1 MTIKDLDRLQILG
14 MVRERRMTLCAAAE
28 RMHISERQARRLMRR
43 MEALGP
49 SGLRSERLGR
59 PSNRRL
65 PEVVREEAL
74 RLIRERYADFGPT
87 LAHEKLSELHDVRV
101 SVETIRKWMIEAELW
116 VTRSKRRE
124 RVHQPRPRRDCY
136 GELVQI
142 DGSEHH
148 WFEGRA
154 PKCTLLVFI
163 DDATGELMALRF
175 CDAES
180 TFNYFEAAR
189 SYLSHHGKP
198 VAFYSDKASV
208 FRVNAKAPKG
218 GDGWTQFG
226 RAMDD
231 LNIDT
236 MCANT
241 PQAKGRVERVNST
254 LQDRLVKELRLQDI
268 SSIPEA
274 NAFAPT
280 FMADFNAR
288 FGRPPRVPHDAHRPL
303 RDDEDLRDVFC
314 WQEKRKVSRSLTLH
328 YKRVMYVLD
337 RSPVANR
344 AMCKHVDIFEQEDG
358 TISIRFEGY
367 ELPAQPFDK
376 LGHVRQGA
384 VVENKMLSAA
394 LLHARKLQTE
404 RDEER
409 KKRRLT
415 KRERAHL
422 EQAIRS
428 AEVIKRTASEDGVS
442 LS

>member
-1 MTIKDLDRLQILG
+1 MTTRDLDRLQLLG
-14 MVRERRMTLCAAAE
+14 MVRERRMTLCVAAE

-43 MEALGP
+43 LEADGP
-49 SGLRSERLGR
+49 AGLQSGRLGR

-65 PEVVREEAL
+65 PEAVRTEAL

-101 SVETIRKWMIEAELW
+101 SVETIRKWMTEAGLW

-163 DDATGELMALRF
+163 DDATGKLMALRF

-189 SYLSHHGKP
+189 GYLQAHGKP

-208 FRVNAKAPKG
+208 FRVNAKTPKA

-226 RAMDD
+226 RAMHD

-254 LQDRLVKELRLQDI
+254 LQDRLVKELRLQGI
-268 SSIPEA
+268 GSIAEA
-274 NAFAPT
+274 NAYARVFID
-280 FMADFNAR
+280 DFNAR

-303 RDDEDLRDVFC
+303 RDDEDLQDVFS
-314 WQEKRKVSRSLTLH
+314 WQEKRKVTRSLTLH
-328 YKRVMYVLD
+328 YNRVMYVLD
-337 RSPVANR
+337 RSPAANR
-344 AMCKHVDIFEQEDG
+344 AMCKHVDVYEQEDG
-358 TISIRFEGY
+358 SISIRFEGE
-367 ELPAQPFDK
+367 ELTARAFDK
-376 LGHVRQGA
+376 QGHVRQGA
-384 VVENKMLSAA
+384 IVENKMLSAA
-394 LLHARKLQTE
+394 LLHARQMQAE

-409 KKRRLT
+409 KARRLT
-415 KRERAHL
+415 KRDRARL
-422 EQAIRS
+422 DKAI
-428 AEVIKRTASEDGVS
+428 ETAAAPAPD
-442 LS
+442 